1 MQNFD
6 VDDNFITNYIKK
18 SLILYMT
25 INLSCMQRP
34 LKVCKTYTISG
45 SKKYN
50 LNHIIKR
57 LNFGSCVKQQCDVDT
72 RVYVTAGHS
81 AMAL

>member
-1 MQNFD
+1 MYRQ
-6 VDDNFITNYIKK
+6 FITNYITK

-34 LKVCKTYTISG
+34 LKVCKTYNINY
-45 SKKYN
+45 SKRYN

-57 LNFGSCVKQQCDVDT
+57 LDFGSYVKQQCDVNT
-72 RVYVTAGHS
+72 RVYVTTGHS